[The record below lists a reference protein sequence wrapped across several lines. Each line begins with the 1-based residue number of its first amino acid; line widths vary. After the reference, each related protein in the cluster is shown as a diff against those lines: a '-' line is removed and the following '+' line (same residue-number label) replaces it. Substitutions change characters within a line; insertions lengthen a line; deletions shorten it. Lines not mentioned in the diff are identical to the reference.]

1 MSDFIH
7 LVNMYLHG
15 QVLGDILVQYIL
27 VLLGKLGLLASVL
40 NKMVKNV

>member
-7 LVNMYLHG
+7 LVNIYLYG
-15 QVLGDILVQYIL
+15 QVLGDILVQDIM